1 MFRKL
6 RYCKSGLIAGLIGM
20 MVGMAGQIYIYEF
33 SDRSAILRQAASVF
47 KELDELSFLVAFV
60 SIIAFLYFCTILEYR
75 RWSRHR
81 KREEAV
87 KKI

>member
-6 RYCKSGLIAGLIGM
+6 RYCKTGLIAGLIGM
-20 MVGMAGQIYIYEF
+20 ITGMAGQVYIYEF
-33 SDRSAILRQAASVF
+33 SDRSNVLMQAAGVF

-60 SIIAFLYFCTILEYR
+60 SIISFLYFCTILEYR
-75 RWSRHR
+75 RWSRQR

>member
-6 RYCKSGLIAGLIGM
+6 RYCKTGLIAGLIGM
-20 MVGMAGQIYIYEF
+20 ITGMAGQVYIYEF
-33 SDRSAILRQAASVF
+33 SDRSNVLMQAAGVF
-47 KELDELSFLVAFV
+47 KELDELSVLVAFV
-60 SIIAFLYFCTILEYR
+60 SIIAFLYFCVMLEYR
-75 RWSRHR
+75 RWSRQR

>member
-6 RYCKSGLIAGLIGM
+6 RYCKTGLVAGLIGM
-20 MVGMAGQIYIYEF
+20 MAGMAGQVYIYEF
-33 SDRSAILRQAASVF
+33 SDRSNALMQAAGVF

-60 SIIAFLYFCTILEYR
+60 SIIAFLYFCVMLEYR
-75 RWSRHR
+75 RWSRQR

>member
-20 MVGMAGQIYIYEF
+20 MAGMAGQIYIYEF
-33 SDRSAILRQAASVF
+33 SDRNAVLMQAAGLF

-60 SIIAFLYFCTILEYR
+60 SIIAFMYFCIVLEYR
-75 RWSRHR
+75 RWSRQK
-81 KREEAV
+81 KRDEAV

>member
-6 RYCKSGLIAGLIGM
+6 RYCKTGLIAGLIGM
-20 MVGMAGQIYIYEF
+20 ITGMAGQVYIYEF
-33 SDRSAILRQAASVF
+33 SDRSNVLMQAAGVF

-60 SIIAFLYFCTILEYR
+60 SIIAFLYFCTILEYQ
-75 RWSRHR
+75 RWSRQR

>member
-6 RYCKSGLIAGLIGM
+6 RYCKTGLVAGLIGM
-20 MVGMAGQIYIYEF
+20 MAGMAGQVYIYEF
-33 SDRSAILRQAASVF
+33 SDRSNALMQAAGVF